1 MSDFQ
6 FNYKPEVSHRQN
18 FVEWRT
24 LNSEERSA
32 YNEVQMTQEEAEAT
46 FLRIHGE
53 GDLKTVDI
61 HEVL

>member
-1 MSDFQ
+1 MSDFN

-32 YNEVQMTQEEAEAT
+32 YNESQMTAEDAGST
-46 FLRIHGE
+46 FLKMYGA